1 MRIVPTASGV
11 PASVVCSRA
20 VTPSP
25 NPGLGLINNP
35 ACTRSFTA
43 ESNRPTWLLGLDYK
57 PSEDWLIYAKYARG
71 YRGGGVNEA
80 NFGVESWNPEKLN
93 TYEIGVKASFN
104 GAVSGNFNIAGF
116 WNDFT
121 DQQATVSIP
130 ACTNAPTCAPTGI
143 NGIQNV
149 GKSRIKGV
157 EIDATVNLFRDLRL
171 DFGYAYLDAVVTG
184 GSVPFCDSTRF
195 LCAQAAFLTAG
206 SQLLFAPKNRF
217 TMSASYALPVD
228 ESVGK
233 ISIGATFVY
242 TDKQFQTRG
251 NAAAFAAGVLQED
264 YGLLPSTSLLNL
276 NLNWKSVAGS
286 PVDLSVYATNITG
299 EKYRVASAGGLASTG
314 GEFILVGEPR
324 MYGVRLKYNFGR

>member
-1 MRIVPTASGV
+1 
-11 PASVVCSRA
+11 
-20 VTPSP
+20 
-25 NPGLGLINNP
+25 
-35 ACTRSFTA
+35 
-43 ESNRPTWLLGLDYK
+43 
-57 PSEDWLIYAKYARG
+57 
-71 YRGGGVNEA
+71 
-80 NFGVESWNPEKLN
+80 
-93 TYEIGVKASFN
+93 
-104 GAVSGNFNIAGF
+104 
-116 WNDFT
+116 
-121 DQQATVSIP
+121 
-130 ACTNAPTCAPTGI
+130 
-143 NGIQNV
+143 
-149 GKSRIKGV
+149 
-157 EIDATVNLFRDLRL
+157 
-171 DFGYAYLDAVVTG
+171 
-184 GSVPFCDSTRF
+184 
-195 LCAQAAFLTAG
+195 
-206 SQLLFAPKNRF
+206 
-217 TMSASYALPVD
+217 MSASYALPVD